1 MKIALDAGHGLHT
14 AGKRTPDD
22 IREWTLNNTVLLSF
36 EKEIKKYQG
45 VQVLRLDDPSGQ
57 VDIALASRT
66 TKANS
71 WGADYLISFH
81 HNAYQ
86 SKWGDHGGTEVWIQN
101 EKSRELANVMLRSTV
116 ETLGLRNRGI
126 KIGNLHMNR
135 ESNMP
140 SVLVELG
147 FMDSNTDKIIRDKS
161 KRELAGLRMA
171 QAFATHYKL
180 SKVETPSEVVKPK
193 PQAPKPPQTK
203 IVSETGNVFVLGNN
217 VYERNNPSLSDRS
230 GLKLRNKGE
239 KIEYNAYTITDGHN
253 WVRQLNGKW
262 IPWRETNGDKFG
274 HIESKPVA
282 KPAPQ
287 PVKNKPRGAWKAEK
301 GVFILNQGV
310 YERDE
315 PNTSDRR
322 GLKLLSSG
330 TRVPYDAYL
339 VQGGYVWLRN
349 SNTGKV
355 IPWRVHNG
363 ERWGKI
369 V

>member
-57 VDIALASRT
+57 VDITLASRT

-86 SKWGDHGGTEVWIQN
+86 SKWGDHGGTEVWIHN
-101 EKSRELANVMLRSTV
+101 EKSRELANVLLRSTV

-126 KIGNLHMNR
+126 KVGNMHINK

-140 SVLVELG
+140 SALVELG
-147 FMDSNTDKIIRDKS
+147 FMDSNTDKVIRDKS

-180 SKVETPSEVVKPK
+180 SKVETPVK
-193 PQAPKPPQTK
+193 APITPP
-203 IVSETGNVFVLGNN
+203 
-217 VYERNNPSLSDRS
+217 P
-230 GLKLRNKGE
+230 
-239 KIEYNAYTITDGHN
+239 A
-253 WVRQLNGKW
+253 
-262 IPWRETNGDKFG
+262 
-274 HIESKPVA
+274 SKPTPAKKYITLTGRVDLYDDNSRKYPTPSGKTRKVEVIEETQGWYKVRSNDFMPRDVWVKKQGSA
-282 KPAPQ
+282 GVSKPAPQ

-322 GLKLLSSG
+322 GLKLLASG